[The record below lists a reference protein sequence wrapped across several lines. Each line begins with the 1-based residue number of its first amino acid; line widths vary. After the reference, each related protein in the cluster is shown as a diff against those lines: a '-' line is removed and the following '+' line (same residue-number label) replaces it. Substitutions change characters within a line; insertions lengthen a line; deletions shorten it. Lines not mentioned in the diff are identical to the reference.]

1 MHEIV
6 IATRG
11 SALALWQA
19 NAVASMLRSR
29 HPALDVRLEVITT
42 TGDRNLETPLST
54 IGDKGLFTKEL
65 ETALLAG
72 HAHCAV
78 HSLKDMQTQLPAG
91 LVLGAVTRRH
101 AAEDALVAAVGTTL
115 GSLPH
120 GALVATGSL
129 RRTAQLRAL
138 RPDLGIVDVRG
149 NIGTRIEKYHAGNW
163 AGMLL
168 ARAGLERLGME
179 AEIAEVIDASVI
191 VPAVGQGALGI
202 ECRAGDAAVL
212 ELLAA
217 IEHQE
222 TRAATAA
229 ERAMLRVLEGG
240 CQVPVGGHATIENG
254 MLRLDGVIAS
264 LDGTRL
270 VRDTMH
276 GNAAEAESIGERLAA
291 RLLDAGGAVILQGIR
306 G

>member
-19 NAVASMLRSR
+19 NAVAAMLRGRYPS
-29 HPALDVRLEVITT
+29 LDVRLEVITT

-65 ETALLAG
+65 EAALLAG
-72 HAHCAV
+72 RAHCAV
-78 HSLKDMQTQLPAG
+78 HSLKDMQTQLPGG
-91 LVLGAVTRRH
+91 LMLGAVARRH
-101 AAEDALVAAVGTTL
+101 AAEDVLVAAPGGTL

-120 GALVATGSL
+120 GAVVATGSL
-129 RRTAQLRAL
+129 RRTAQLRAM
-138 RPDLGIVDVRG
+138 RPDLQIVDVRG
-149 NIGTRIEKYHAGNW
+149 NIGTRVEKYHANNW

-202 ECRAGDAAVL
+202 ECRADDAATL

-217 IEHQE
+217 IEHEE

-240 CQVPVGGHATIENG
+240 CQVPVGGHAVITDG
-254 MLRLDGVIAS
+254 VLRLDGVIAS
-264 LDGTRL
+264 VDGTRL
-270 VRDTMH
+270 VRDAVQ
-276 GNAAEAESIGERLAA
+276 GSAADAESIGERLAA
-291 RLLDAGGAVILQGIR
+291 RLLDAGGAAILEGIR